1 MKVRISGNKI
11 RFRLRKQ
18 EVSAFEETGTLL
30 EVLEFGTSTQD
41 RLVFIVQSSETPD
54 PKIEFNLGTTTVLL
68 PKMVAEELSQTD
80 RVGFDFDI
88 DTGKGKSVYILIEK
102 DFSCLD
108 GSDADNEDTYANP
121 NEQSC

>member
-18 EVSAFEETGTLL
+18 EVSALEEKGTLT
-30 EVLEFGTSTQD
+30 EVLEFGSSAGDQ
-41 RLVFIVQSSETPD
+41 LIFILQSSESPES
-54 PKIEFNLGTTTVLL
+54 KIEFNLGTTTVLL
-68 PKMVAEELSQTD
+68 PKGVAEELSQTD

-88 DTGKGKSVYILIEK
+88 NTGMDKSVYVLIEK
-102 DFSCLD
+102 DFNCLD